1 MKKVISFLLAVVL
14 CFTLAAEA
22 FAASVK
28 PEAVSETVQTGQNI
42 AVAMTVDESYS
53 DVITLETRLYYNSDL
68 FTYVSYIGDNKD
80 VTVNATPLTD
90 TNGTYMQVTI
100 ISATGGAAVKANE
113 KIATL
118 VFAAKDGVTEQ
129 TSAEFKSKIQY
140 GKTKDG
146 TEISASDMQTYSV
159 TITPPAPGYQV
170 SVPKSISAGVN
181 GETIVPVA
189 VHLTEANGTYSASNT
204 FNAYSFTVTYDTAKL
219 RYKSIA
225 PADAKV
231 TELGD
236 GELRIA
242 GTSHHA
248 INGSDTAFKLTFET
262 FSAIGAAD
270 VSISNAKIDDKANA
284 IDKDAPLAKAGNL
297 TTTVTVGGYSV
308 TLPESFEG
316 EGSAA
321 AGEDYT
327 FKVTDGK
334 AYTVTA
340 TVDGISVPVTKND
353 DSYTIEG
360 RYVTGK
366 IVVAA
371 KEKAMVTVKVTNP
384 DKATIAGLNDGKPV
398 PEGEDVMFT
407 VTSPLDKNPIAYTV
421 KVGEVEIAASRVAI
435 ADQGKRKAYTYTYT
449 IPGSMVKGE
458 SITVTVE
465 QATDSVALIKTGN
478 GWDENVTLTYTADGK
493 EKTLTGGTIPTSA
506 TALTVTIKQND
517 KRNYTVQYKQNLA
530 NEWMDFGE
538 PEKKDGN
545 LVYTYMG
552 GFDKYTLSNGSF
564 AVKIDYTEKADF
576 AADEVV
582 KYLELGTGESAKTMW
597 LVLCSGKTNG
607 YLTCSYDGSTA
618 APMYYSE
625 KYQAWAYLVISGDDA
640 ETVKQ
645 NVSIMNVDESTGKK
659 TVDYSGDVNMT
670 GGVDINDAQLIVNMY
685 NADYTGFAGNVTM
698 EKFLRADMDGSK
710 VVDNTDVL
718 KIIAAVNN

>member
-140 GKTKDG
+140 GKTKGG

-189 VHLTEANGTYSASNT
+189 VHLTEVDGTHSASNT

-225 PADAKV
+225 PADAEV
-231 TELGD
+231 TELGN
-236 GELRIA
+236 GVLKIA
-242 GTSHHA
+242 GTSHDA

-262 FSAIGAAD
+262 FTAVGAATVT
-270 VSISNAKIDDKANA
+270 VSDAKIDDKANA

-308 TLPESFEG
+308 TLPEGFEG

-340 TVDGISVPVTKND
+340 TVDGIPVPVTKNETT
-353 DSYTIEG
+353 YTIAAQ
-360 RYVTGK
+360 YVTGK

-371 KEKAMVTVKVTNP
+371 EEKAMVTVKVTNNGGG
-384 DKATIAGLNDGKPV
+384 TIAGLNDGMTV
-398 PEGEDVMFT
+398 PDGEDVTFT
-407 VTSPLDKNPIAYTV
+407 VTSPLNNNPIAYTV
-421 KVGEVEIAASRVAI
+421 KVGEVEIAASGVAI
-435 ADQGKRKAYTYTYT
+435 AEQKGRRMAYAYTYT

-465 QATDSVALIKTGN
+465 QAKRDVWTLIKTGN
-478 GWDENVTLTYTADGK
+478 GWDDATLTYTNENGEAQSAAGSTIPNTAKTVTVSIPKNDKRTYTVQYGLDSAASSPLAQVDAGDKWTYTYTADGS
-493 EKTLTGGTIPTSA
+493 TFSRFYLDIT
-506 TALTVTIKQND
+506 
-517 KRNYTVQYKQNLA
+517 
-530 NEWMDFGE
+530 
-538 PEKKDGN
+538 
-545 LVYTYMG
+545 
-552 GFDKYTLSNGSF
+552 
-564 AVKIDYTEKADF
+564 YTEKADF
-576 AADEVV
+576 AADKVV
-582 KYLELGTGESAKTMW
+582 EYLKLGTDESAKAMW

-607 YLTCSYDGSTA
+607 YLTCSYDSSTA

-640 ETVKQ
+640 ETVK
-645 NVSIMNVDESTGKK
+645 NSVKIMNVDESAGKK

-685 NADYTGFAGNVTM
+685 NADYTVFTGNVTM
-698 EKFLRADMDGSK
+698 EKFLRADMDGNK
-710 VVDNTDVL
+710 AVDNADVL